1 MLAAHCP
8 QSLTS
13 VDLVIGEHRT
23 ARAQLYWGVVG
34 CLEAIFVV
42 VAEQFNP
49 KSVRIQS
56 PHQLAQWSSCE
67 EDENQEARCP

>member
-34 CLEAIFVV
+34 CLEAIF
-42 VAEQFNP
+42 EERQDP
-49 KSVRIQS
+49 ESSSVS
-56 PHQLAQWSSCE
+56 AVELM
-67 EDENQEARCP
+67 